1 MIFKKDLKKWFDR
14 SIDGFVDTDNYNYFH
29 KNVAYA
35 VDKCYNCFK
44 KDAQKSVN
52 YLVKQFEMKKS
63 ADEYKQSVA
72 TSKTGVIDTNKLFKY
87 KLTDDIFK
95 KVTVVPEGKNHG
107 LVMYLDWSGS
117 MQYQLLDTLKQT
129 YNLIWFCRKANIPFR
144 VYGFQSGLR
153 PDQALLSITI
163 GVLVLLSLRTSNFLS
178 SSLLVRIDSPWM
190 NLCD

>member
-1 MIFKKDLKKWFDR
+1 
-14 SIDGFVDTDNYNYFH
+14 
-29 KNVAYA
+29 
-35 VDKCYNCFK
+35 
-44 KDAQKSVN
+44 
-52 YLVKQFEMKKS
+52 MKKS
-63 ADEYKQSVA
+63 ADEYKRSA

-144 VYGFQSGLR
+144 VYGFQSGYASR
-153 PDQALLSITI
+153 RIT
-163 GVLVLLSLRTSNFLS
+163 SCQSQ
-178 SSLLVRIDSPWM
+178 
-190 NLCD
+190 